1 MYNVQ
6 KKKDRQHMY
15 NVQKKKDRQH
25 MYNVQKKMTK
35 GQRTIYKTLQ
45 RKLVI
50 EQHKPH

>member
-6 KKKDRQHMY
+6 KKKDRQH
-15 NVQKKKDRQH
+15 
-25 MYNVQKKMTK
+25 NVQKKMTK
-35 GQRTIYKTLQ
+35 EQRTIYKTLQ